1 VSGTL
6 VLGTRGSPLALWQ
19 ARHVARRLVELDPTL
34 SIEERIIR
42 TEGDE
47 QQQSPLVPGD
57 RGVFVRRIEQA
68 LLAAEIDL
76 AVHSMK
82 DLPTAQPAGLIL
94 AAVPER
100 HDPRDVLVTPEGT
113 TFEQLAS
120 GTVLGTGSFRRRCQ
134 LLHARPDLRTQ
145 SVRGNVD
152 TRVEKLLRG
161 EVGGMV
167 LALAGL
173 ERLGIDRAPYRPID
187 VETCL
192 PAVGQGALAIE
203 TRADDATALAAVRG
217 LENARARAE
226 VTAERAFL
234 GRLGGGCMA
243 PATAFARVAGG
254 RLRLRAVVGD
264 PDGKRLLRDAEEGDS
279 SDAAALGQRV
289 AERMIDGGA
298 AEILDAIREVGDA

>member
-1 VSGTL
+1 
-6 VLGTRGSPLALWQ
+6 
-19 ARHVARRLVELDPTL
+19 
-34 SIEERIIR
+34 
-42 TEGDE
+42 
-47 QQQSPLVPGD
+47 
-57 RGVFVRRIEQA
+57 
-68 LLAAEIDL
+68 
-76 AVHSMK
+76 
-82 DLPTAQPAGLIL
+82 
-94 AAVPER
+94 
-100 HDPRDVLVTPEGT
+100 
-113 TFEQLAS
+113 
-120 GTVLGTGSFRRRCQ
+120 
-134 LLHARPDLRTQ
+134 
-145 SVRGNVD
+145 
-152 TRVEKLLRG
+152 
-161 EVGGMV
+161 MV